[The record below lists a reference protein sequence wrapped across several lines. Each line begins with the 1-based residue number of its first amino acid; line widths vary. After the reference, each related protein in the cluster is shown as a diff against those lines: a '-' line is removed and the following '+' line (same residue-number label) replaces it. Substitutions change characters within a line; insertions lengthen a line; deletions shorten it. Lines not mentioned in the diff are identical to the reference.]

1 MDPRALAVLIPLIAV
16 GGFFAW
22 MIALALSKVYL
33 ERLRVQN
40 RGLEVGAGQEDV
52 LAALEQVRREVAELA
67 ERVDFTERLLAKPGD
82 DARKRAP

>member
-1 MDPRALAVLIPLIAV
+1 MDARALAVFIPLVAV

-22 MIALALSKVYL
+22 MIALAFSKAYL
-33 ERLRVQN
+33 EKLRMQS
-40 RGLEVGAGQEDV
+40 RDLDAGAGQEDV

-82 DARKRAP
+82 PARKNG